1 VELTGKITLTPF
13 VHRKIY
19 HSQAF
24 PPALAG
30 QAMGFSISAK
40 AIHRV
45 GFVIHLQARGFYLHA
60 CLLTSRE
67 RKVQPPAF
75 IGL

>member
-19 HSQAF
+19 HIQAF
-24 PPALAG
+24 
-30 QAMGFSISAK
+30 AMGFAVAAK

-45 GFVIHLQARGFYLHA
+45 GFVVYLQDWGFIFMLA
-60 CLLTSRE
+60 C
-67 RKVQPPAF
+67 
-75 IGL
+75 